1 MMKDECP
8 SERRDRWASDY
19 QDVLARKP
27 HWQRRRR
34 KLFRVCCKVVRIVW
48 GRTKVAEHLK
58 EEKMKRTSSEA
69 FEAILK
75 GLSLAEASLRLP
87 GHLSLRVLFQDG
99 KFVGKLG
106 PDDPD
111 RINVWVT
118 KGRITDVPYVG

>member
-1 MMKDECP
+1 
-8 SERRDRWASDY
+8 
-19 QDVLARKP
+19 
-27 HWQRRRR
+27 
-34 KLFRVCCKVVRIVW
+34 
-48 GRTKVAEHLK
+48 
-58 EEKMKRTSSEA
+58 MKRTSSEA